1 MKNASLF
8 ALALVVCLSM
18 TGSAA
23 AQSAADAQIDIK
35 ELEDGGGQ
43 PAHSGH
49 KLGPVEQAP
58 QPAQQ
63 PEEKKQEPAAPGP
76 VTNAPKGLMFI
87 PQPNPAPL
95 QWVPN
100 TSPKDSELMDSYP
113 LGASFQVTG
122 IAQQGDA
129 YVAILEW
136 KGGTFVVQ
144 PGTMVPDQDDPAF
157 QVRAITST
165 RVEAFDPVM
174 RRLVRRSLPPM
185 ASRF

>member
-1 MKNASLF
+1 MNNAYRF
-8 ALALVVCLSM
+8 ALALIACVCLV
-18 TGSAA
+18 GSAV
-23 AQSAADAQIDIK
+23 AQSSADSSIDIK
-35 ELEDGGGQ
+35 EIEESAPQ
-43 PAHSGH
+43 KPAE
-49 KLGPVEQAP
+49 KPAP
-58 QPAQQ
+58 PQQQQPAQQ
-63 PEEKKQEPAAPGP
+63 QVIAPI
-76 VTNAPKGLMFI
+76 APKSLLLI

-100 TSPKDSELMDSYP
+100 SSPKDSELLDSYP
-113 LGASFQVTG
+113 YGAAFTVSG
-122 IAQQGDA
+122 IAQQGNA
-129 YVAILEW
+129 YVAIVEY
-136 KGGTFVVQ
+136 KGSTFVVQ

>member
-1 MKNASLF
+1 MNNVYRF
-8 ALALVVCLSM
+8 ALAMVACVCL

-23 AQSAADAQIDIK
+23 AESASDSSIDIK
-35 ELEDGGGQ
+35 ELEESGAQ
-43 PAHSGH
+43 PVASGH
-49 KLGPVEQAP
+49 KTGPVEKQA
-58 QPAQQ
+58 QP
-63 PEEKKQEPAAPGP
+63 PASSQAEAPLIE
-76 VTNAPKGLMFI
+76 PKGLVLI
-87 PQPNPAPL
+87 PRPNPAPL

-100 TSPKDSELMDSYP
+100 TSPKDSELLDSQP
-113 LGASFQVTG
+113 LGASFTVSG

-129 YVAILEW
+129 YVAIVEY